1 MDNQNFK
8 DLAAKARDLY
18 SLTQAIQKI
27 MLDMFFE
34 EFCDLDEQE
43 EKKRLQQQY
52 ELPF

>member
-1 MDNQNFK
+1 MDDQNFK
-8 DLAAKARDLY
+8 DLASKARDLY

-27 MLDMFFE
+27 MLDIFFE

-52 ELPF
+52 EFPF